1 MMQARFYVACF
12 FYIQSGLACK
22 MFCLNSDHKQ
32 TSTPPKTNMDT
43 QNDGLD
49 GTVYFTG
56 VEQCEDNLC
65 SIRGGVLIWLI

>member
-1 MMQARFYVACF
+1 MVLLGFVPGNLFLTFRNTRVSNGFYTRWWATV
-12 FYIQSGLACK
+12 FYSI
-22 MFCLNSDHKQ
+22 MH
-32 TSTPPKTNMDT
+32 
-43 QNDGLD
+43 